1 MQARGREAVRNSR
14 ILPILLSV
22 LRGGSLAA
30 QAGAAGALANLSCEP
45 QSVRLIRRSDGI
57 PPLIQLLGCGPLLQA
72 FVDTLPKLCWIR
84 YDANLA

>member
-14 ILPILLSV
+14 VLPALLSV

-45 QSVRLIRRSDGI
+45 QSVRLIRRSNGI
-57 PPLIQLLGCGPLLQA
+57 LPLVQLLECGPLLQT
-72 FVDTLPKLCWIR
+72 FVDTMRKLSWIG
-84 YDANLA
+84 YDATLA